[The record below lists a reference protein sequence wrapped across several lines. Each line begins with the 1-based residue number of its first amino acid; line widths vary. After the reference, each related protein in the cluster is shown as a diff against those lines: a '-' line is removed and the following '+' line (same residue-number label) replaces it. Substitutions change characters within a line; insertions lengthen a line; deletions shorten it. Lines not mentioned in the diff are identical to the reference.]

1 MLQSI
6 VPSEMADKISSLL
19 IKIAQDSMDNI
30 EEHMK
35 VRNKHNMGQIAA
47 LDQKERVQENLRQC
61 FDLIKRSDDYF

>member
-6 VPSEMADKISSLL
+6 VPSEMADKISGLL

-35 VRNKHNMGQIAA
+35 VR
-47 LDQKERVQENLRQC
+47 
-61 FDLIKRSDDYF
+61 